1 MSGLGKRERAA
12 MNSVARHFSAT
23 WEAGG
28 GAPAAWLT
36 VGGRRIAVEVAA
48 IRRRAPGLEGAARPR
63 LRFDR
68 VVLRLVGDL
77 QAALSAAVPDGQAV
91 VVTVTAPIRLP
102 GKTADAL
109 TSMIRD
115 RLARRPA
122 RIEVADT
129 ICGNRVRIRLVKGAT
144 AGASKLIGFVH
155 NPDTDPDALL
165 EMTQS
170 LLQHIGTATGRPAPG
185 KLAGDR
191 WLVVA
196 DEDGLPH
203 VGTYRHV
210 HDQIAVPAGFKK
222 ILMVLP
228 GGRVEVLA
236 G

>member
-1 MSGLGKRERAA
+1 MAA
-12 MNSVARHFSAT
+12 VARHFSTT
-23 WEAGG
+23 WAEGG
-28 GAPAAWLT
+28 GAPAACLT
-36 VGGRRIAVEVAA
+36 VGGRRIAVEVAV
-48 IRRRAPGLEGAARPR
+48 IRRRAPDPDGAARPR

-77 QAALSAAVPDGQAV
+77 QAALSEAVPDGQALI
-91 VVTVTAPIRLP
+91 VTVTAPIRLP

-129 ICGNRVRIRLVKGAT
+129 ICGNRVRIRLVTGAP
-144 AGASKLIGFVH
+144 AGTSKLIGFVH

-165 EMTQS
+165 DVTQS
-170 LLQHIGTATGRPAPG
+170 LLQHIGTAAGRPAPG
-185 KLAGDR
+185 KFAGDR

-196 DEDGLPH
+196 NEDGLSH
-203 VGTYRHV
+203 IETYRHV
-210 HDQIAVPAGFKK
+210 YAQLAVSTDFKK

-228 GGRVEVLA
+228 GGRVEVLT

>member
-1 MSGLGKRERAA
+1 MD
-12 MNSVARHFSAT
+12 SVARHFSAT
-23 WEAGG
+23 WEEGG
-28 GAPAAWLT
+28 GSPAACLT

-48 IRRRAPGLEGAARPR
+48 IRRRAADPDGAARPR

-77 QAALSAAVPDGQAV
+77 QAALSDAVPDGQAV

-129 ICGNRVRIRLVKGAT
+129 ICGNRVRIRLVKGAP
-144 AGASKLIGFVH
+144 AGTSKLIGFVH
-155 NPDTDPDALL
+155 NPDTDPDVLL
-165 EMTQS
+165 DVTQS
-170 LLQHIGTATGRPAPG
+170 LLQHIGTAAGRPAPG
-185 KLAGDR
+185 KFVGDR

-196 DEDGLPH
+196 DEDGLPNI
-203 VGTYRHV
+203 GTYRHV
-210 HDQIAVPAGFKK
+210 YAQLAISTDFKK
-222 ILMVLP
+222 MLLVLP
-228 GGRVEVLA
+228 GGRVEVLT